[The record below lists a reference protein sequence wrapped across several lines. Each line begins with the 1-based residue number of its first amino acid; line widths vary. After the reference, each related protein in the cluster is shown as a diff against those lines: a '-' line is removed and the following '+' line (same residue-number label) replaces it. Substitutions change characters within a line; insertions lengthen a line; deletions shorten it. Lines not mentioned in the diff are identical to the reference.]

1 MSELDKDLEEQIDK
15 LVFDFRNKITKIV
28 TKHSNKILKEQAKSF
43 KEELKLSSSPKR
55 PVPPPVLT
63 KNRRPRDYDSD
74 SD

>member
-55 PVPPPVLT
+55 QVLPSVT
-63 KNRRPRDYDSD
+63 KKNRRTREYDSD
-74 SD
+74 TD